1 MVKLSVIRIN
11 SVLLNVEYKWSF
23 NLSVENKLY
32 IKLICLVI

>member
-23 NLSVENKLY
+23 NLSVENKLC